1 VTPADLA
8 ELLRSIAAEVLS
20 SHGLDPAA
28 LPAEV
33 TVERP
38 RNPEHGDYATNL
50 ALQVAK
56 KVGANPKAIAVLEAD
71 MLEPE
76 NYELGYN

>member
-1 VTPADLA
+1 MTPADLA
-8 ELLRSIAAEVLS
+8 ELLANTAAAVLAER
-20 SHGLDPAA
+20 GLDPAA

-56 KVGANPKAIAVLEAD
+56 KAGANPR
-71 MLEPE
+71 
-76 NYELGYN
+76 